1 MADLHPHV
9 HRIELATPFA
19 VGSINCYVIDGEP
32 LTLVD
37 TGVKSKE
44 SLEGLRNGLQNLGY
58 EIGDIGQILI
68 THGHVDHIG
77 LANTIARE
85 AKSKTGNTIPVRIH
99 TNDEDRISDY
109 ELFIKK
115 RVASYIKI
123 IKDSGVPPEDAPPMS
138 EEMLAQYFNQFGESA
153 ANVKSFEDNAIFET
167 GIGTLQVVWVPGHSL
182 GSSCFVSKDSKLL
195 FSGDHILGD
204 ISSNPSLD
212 YDVTDRISMLVYF
225 ESLKRMKAYDGY
237 IALPGHRELMVDL
250 NSRIVELERD
260 YDSKFV
266 SAEEKLDSNPKSIYS
281 LSRELYG
288 DYDSMEMILALA
300 ETQDLYRTLEERG
313 KSEILV
319 IDGINHVRAT

>member
-1 MADLHPHV
+1 
-9 HRIELATPFA
+9 
-19 VGSINCYVIDGEP
+19 VIDGEP